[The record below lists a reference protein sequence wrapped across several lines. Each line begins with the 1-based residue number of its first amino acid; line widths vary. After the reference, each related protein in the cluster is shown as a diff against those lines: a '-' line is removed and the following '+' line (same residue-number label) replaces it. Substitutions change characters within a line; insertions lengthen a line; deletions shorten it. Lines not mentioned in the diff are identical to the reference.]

1 MLILKDN
8 NKRFI
13 KSIYAKFKFQYDNTL
28 SFPAIISCS
37 EFSSFKFQ
45 YDNTLRRSYKSHS
58 DIILFLLSFV
68 NLNLLLKNKKFKY
81 F

>member
-28 SFPAIISCS
+28 SITKKENDSLKEI
-37 EFSSFKFQ
+37 FKFQ
-45 YDNTLRRSYKSHS
+45 YDNT
-58 DIILFLLSFV
+58 
-68 NLNLLLKNKKFKY
+68 
-81 F
+81 